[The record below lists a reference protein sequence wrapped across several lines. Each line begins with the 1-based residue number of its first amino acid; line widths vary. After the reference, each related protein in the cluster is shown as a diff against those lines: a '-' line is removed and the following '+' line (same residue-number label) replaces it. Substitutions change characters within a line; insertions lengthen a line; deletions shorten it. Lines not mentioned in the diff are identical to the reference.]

1 MKISPNKPFQVVY
14 SLLSHECLGYLF
26 EVFVVQL
33 NDKGQLTWEYQTL
46 TTRNFHEFAHGL
58 DERDEAAVKLVE
70 GMKPAA
76 IFEKFNTSKRKTM
89 EEFYLKTFDAEKGE
103 KEIQEAVHAVVE
115 KRRAQ
120 IFELICPDKTLFIM
134 GNDGNPMRQ
143 SVQIQAEACRGTVSF
158 HAK

>member
-58 DERDEAAVKLVE
+58 DERDESAVKLVE

-89 EEFYLKTFDAEKGE
+89 EEFFLKTFDAEKGE
-103 KEIQEAVHAVVE
+103 K
-115 KRRAQ
+115 
-120 IFELICPDKTLFIM
+120 
-134 GNDGNPMRQ
+134 
-143 SVQIQAEACRGTVSF
+143 
-158 HAK
+158 